1 MTHAEP
7 GLPARSESRA
17 LLAYS
22 RLVGWLVDAAMTV
35 AALALLASFA
45 LIGWAVVKRYAFNV
59 APVWV
64 DDVVGFL
71 LVVVVMLA
79 AAQTLRRGEHI
90 GVDLL
95 VARLSPTGRRWA
107 LGWAAFAT
115 ALIAAVLV
123 VKGWDAALFARTLGL
138 VTEGALEWP
147 SWLLMLFVPL
157 GGLLLLL
164 AALEGFWRALA
175 DAAPTAAPARV
186 TEEDG

>member
-1 MTHAEP
+1 MAHAGP
-7 GLPARSESRA
+7 GADSPSESRA
-17 LLAYS
+17 LQVYS
-22 RLVGWLVDAAMTV
+22 RVVGWLVDAAMAV
-35 AALALLASFA
+35 AALALLLSFV
-45 LIGWAVVKRYAFNV
+45 LIGWAVVRRYAFNA

-71 LVVVVMLA
+71 LVIVVMLA

-95 VARLSPTGRRWA
+95 VTRLSPTGRRWA
-107 LGWAAFAT
+107 IGWAGFAT
-115 ALIAAVLV
+115 AVIASVLV
-123 VKGWDAALFARTLGL
+123 VKGWDAALFAKTLGL

-164 AALEGFWRALA
+164 AALEGFWRAVA
-175 DAAPTAAPARV
+175 GATPTAAPGRV
-186 TEEDG
+186 VEEDG